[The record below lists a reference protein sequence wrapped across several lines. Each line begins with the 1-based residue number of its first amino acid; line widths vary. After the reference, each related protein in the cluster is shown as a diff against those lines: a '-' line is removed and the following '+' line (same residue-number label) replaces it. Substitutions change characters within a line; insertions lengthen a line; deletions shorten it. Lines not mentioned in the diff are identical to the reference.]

1 MVKNDNIYVKL
12 QIEKDNQSGGLTLGI
27 YFDKNAPNFS
37 IEKNGMNW
45 SPTLE
50 ELEFIFETFDLVS
63 SKKDKAHFNTNKSKN
78 TNSNSNFNESSNE
91 HLMEE
96 NQSKELEVEPITS
109 SPIDQDVQNFPD
121 QGDKEEERIF
131 VQADDKLIDEAIKK
145 KQAEQADQF
154 STDSDDKFKIDKV
167 LRDRIKKKN

>member
-45 SPTLE
+45 TPTLE

-63 SKKDKAHFNTNKSKN
+63 SKKEKTHYSSNKSKN
-78 TNSNSNFNESSNE
+78 SNSNSNFNDPLSEQSGDE
-91 HLMEE
+91 KQP
-96 NQSKELEVEPITS
+96 NQLEVEPITS
-109 SPIDQDVQNFPD
+109 SPVEQEGQSFPD
-121 QGDKEEERIF
+121 QVDEDGERIF
-131 VQADDKLIDEAIKK
+131 VQADDKLIDEAIKR
-145 KQAEQADQF
+145 KQVEQVEKF
-154 STDSDDKFKIDKV
+154 STDSNDKFKIDKV
-167 LRDRIKKKN
+167 LRDRIKKKD